1 MGKPRDFASVTGQ
14 LRDAQARE
22 GGVAGGHLLSV
33 QQQLEA
39 IERGDID
46 GALRQAREDVELEIF
61 APPFFPFIT
70 RARGL
75 AELRRAMEHN
85 FAALID
91 QQPEVANVIT
101 HDSVVVLIGSERGTI
116 RETGKR
122 YHVQTVHRF
131 TFVGNALAHIR
142 IIAAE
147 AA

>member
-22 GGVAGGHLLSV
+22 GAAAGGHLLSV

-61 APPFFPFIT
+61 SPPFFPFIT

-75 AELRRAMEHN
+75 AELRKAIEHN
-85 FAALID
+85 FAAVTE
-91 QQPEVANVIT
+91 QQPEVANVIA
-101 HDSVVVLIGSERGTI
+101 HDNVVVLIGSERGAI
-116 RETGKR
+116 KETGKR

-131 TFVGNALAHIR
+131 TFVGDALAHIR